1 MRKVSMLAL
10 SVAVGLG
17 LAACSGESV
26 NEPINEPADM
36 AESAAA
42 DTQQLESGIQYENMD
57 TSVRPQDNFFRYING
72 QWLERTEIPS
82 DRARWGSF
90 DELRERAEAH
100 VLDIITEFAAQPA
113 ESGSEAQ
120 KIGDLYA
127 AYMDEERIEALGIT
141 PLQADFDAIDAVS
154 SHEELTAF
162 WGQRMKYRSGLPVVL
177 FVSQDQMQSDQ
188 YIAGA
193 SQSGLGMPDR
203 DYYLND
209 SEQMESLR
217 HAYREF
223 IQALWSEAGWD
234 QGEAAAETVM
244 AIETRIA
251 ESHWSRVQNRDRRA
265 TYNKMTVAELEQLA
279 PGFDWSLFIAEA
291 GLDVDELVVRQP
303 DYMTA
308 FADLQSDISVDD
320 WKTYMKFHAIRSA
333 AGYLSSGFGD
343 ASFEFYGKTLQGLE
357 EQRERQRR
365 AVNTVESMV
374 GFLVGKEYVARHYQ
388 EESRVR
394 MEEMVQNLKI
404 AFGEAIDDLEWMTEE
419 TKQEAHAKL
428 ATFTTKIGY
437 PEKWRDYDCLTIEA
451 DDLMGNVRRSMEC
464 EYDRNISR
472 LGEEVDPYDWGMT
485 PQTVNA
491 YYRSTMNEIVFP
503 AGILQPPFFNVDAED
518 AVNYG
523 AIGAVIG
530 HEITHGFDD
539 QGRRSDGEGNLR
551 DWWSEVD
558 EEQFQA
564 RAQLMIDQYSEFNP
578 IDDLYINGALGL
590 GENIADLGGL
600 TVAYRAY
607 QNSLE
612 GEDAPVIDGFTP
624 EQRFFAGWGQIWRI
638 KFRDEALRRQIVT
651 GPHSPGKYR
660 VLGALSNMPEFYEAF
675 DVEPGDPMY
684 RDEDVRVKI
693 W

>member
-26 NEPINEPADM
+26 NEQINEPVDM
-36 AESAAA
+36 AESAA
-42 DTQQLESGIQYENMD
+42 DIQQLESGIQYENMG

-154 SHEELTAF
+154 NHEELTAF

-223 IQALWSEAGWD
+223 IQALWSEAGWE

-404 AFGEAIDDLEWMTEE
+404 AFGEAIDDLEWMTED

-612 GEDAPVIDGFTP
+612 GEDAPVIDGFTA